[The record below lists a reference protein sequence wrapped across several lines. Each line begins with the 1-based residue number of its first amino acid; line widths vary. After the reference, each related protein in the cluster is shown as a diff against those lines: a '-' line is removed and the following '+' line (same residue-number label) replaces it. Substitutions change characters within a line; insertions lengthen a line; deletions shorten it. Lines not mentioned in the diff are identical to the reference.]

1 MKKLF
6 ITIILGLA
14 GFVPAAFA
22 GNDPQPGQVV
32 LESFKKEFANAEQV
46 TWDKQEE
53 FDKVTFLLAGSR
65 AVAYFNAQGELAGS
79 VRDLFFNQLP
89 LSVMTAVDKRF
100 PEAAIYDVREISND
114 YGTSY
119 RITLEEKSKKKVVR
133 VDSAGRISDVEKL

>member
-32 LESFKKEFANAEQV
+32 
-46 TWDKQEE
+46 QEE

-100 PEAAIYDVREISND
+100 PEAVIYDVHEISND
-114 YGTSY
+114 NGTSY

-133 VDSAGRISDVEKL
+133 LDSAGRISDVEKL